1 MNNSNLKVKVEVSE
15 GESPIISANF
25 EGSVDEV
32 MKGVYDF
39 LSKAIPQ
46 FSIVNKVV
54 LQLPSAYELVEKISD
69 KVKVCEG
76 QIIFSDTAKGLSTE
90 ERFTLALVA
99 SYIGNKIGLLPE
111 PSLSVKSLASILE
124 VSEKTVMNIASLLS
138 KRGLIN
144 RPKKGV
150 FEINAKGIAL
160 VIAK

>member
-1 MNNSNLKVKVEVSE
+1 MNSSRLRVTIEVKE
-15 GESPIISANF
+15 GESPIVSANF
-25 EGSVDEV
+25 EGNADEV

-39 LSKAIPQ
+39 LAKAIPQ
-46 FSIVNKVV
+46 FSLVNKIA

-76 QIIFSDTAKGLSTE
+76 QIVFSDLAKELQTE

-99 SYIGNKIGLLPE
+99 AHIGNKMGLLPE
-111 PSLSVKSLASILE
+111 PYLSLKSLSSILG

-138 KRGLIN
+138 KKGVIN

-160 VIAK
+160 TITK